1 MNYIQFVLTQFD
13 RLGLLKKKKKAK
25 TSHASSE
32 DPKKGVSSTVASAAT
47 AVAAT
52 VEKALESPET
62 APLVATAASAVV
74 SANA

>member
-1 MNYIQFVLTQFD
+1 M
-13 RLGLLKKKKKAK
+13 LKKKKKAK

-32 DPKKGVSSTVASAAT
+32 DSKKGVSSTV
-47 AVAAT
+47 VAAT

-62 APLVATAASAVV
+62 APLAATAASAVV